1 MRSKIASLYPL
12 TGLYLVLLHISF
24 VKADGGDEFSNNFAT
39 DLAPLL
45 ALFGEN
51 VAKQFMA
58 DSMGWTDNIVFAM
71 APLGIITAIVGAIR
85 VSGRP
90 KWLKSVIGRAR
101 EGRGN
106 VEIELMSSTSVDVCE
121 MWDGQSI
128 VRVLGSS
135 SVIEL
140 ILGRADSYLDSFE
153 EYFGIFSFAE
163 AIQTGTI
170 RRLDNSTSLDANIIE
185 ANTFEK
191 FPPNISLN
199 IFSKRGSRREL
210 RAVAVFGT
218 GVQLAVIA
226 LAGLETYINPWNLIF
241 KKNGHPVDSYAFPLM
256 VIGTSLLVLGMIM
269 CSHIIE
275 ASSTEVEWMPSGGH
289 LVWMQKGETINDQKF
304 KSFAFFGQTGHPLR
318 KSIRDTKNDRESQ
331 VLIAT
336 VISVVGFVVQFS
348 ALRFLHWSITVCQL
362 TAIAIMTG
370 LRAVVRR
377 NLADEPMAEPMPDG
391 LELDWMSKRL
401 NACKSWKLIP
411 LKEAAPVFESTESG
425 LATAV
430 VNSRNRL
437 RTISN
442 WAGRH
447 QKTAESLTAAIE
459 ALMNFA
465 FTDKA
470 LLREPATWSI
480 KDTFEWAITAEVM
493 PVKPESGSREVTTEN
508 ILFKLERRR
517 LDGSRW
523 SLWQA
528 ESNDIEAV
536 IGLWMLHIDEILEKK
551 PAIAEERKFRT
562 LIHMSNANDEF
573 GLWILPGLKDYFACP
588 TENRLERKERKQY
601 ELVFDAVVEPKYQ
614 SEEFRFIYD
623 STAAHN
629 ICAQIIFS
637 TLLSQIAPHW
647 RPMKDTSIHYGTKRK
662 LDSFRLMSQTVMTIA
677 EILERFGLAT
687 IDNAYVSIVSAL
699 QICQALP
706 KCTDPA
712 TLLALLR
719 GIKQQEDDGERDE
732 ADDAA
737 LWLSQQVEMASRSY
751 RTNGAWKAAGSVY
764 WDYYAAC
771 REVCPNSPR
780 TEDAARRMGRFEA
793 IACSSEETSGLL
805 KSEQWTKV
813 KLTSIAY
820 DKPLQRQ
827 RRPISPSMSDN
838 WSPLWKAVV
847 EGDVLSLA
855 GLLEGDNTGI
865 DARGRDGRT
874 PLIHASYEGFD
885 AAVELLI
892 SRKAALNAKDDKG
905 RTSLHHAIQN
915 KHSGVVELLLLCN
928 TDTLFEVDRT
938 GRTPL
943 SIAMINENAQM
954 VKMLNFYDVGD
965 IGRRQAWRGAIE
977 KGNHALVRQL
987 LHTGIKPDSRDE
999 SGRTPLSWA
1008 AAEGHAI
1015 IAGHLLTEGA
1025 DMEAKDRLN
1034 KTALIWAAE
1043 KGHTNV
1049 VELLLSKGADIEA
1062 KDRSIKTALIW
1073 AAEKGHANVA
1083 ELLLSQGADIE
1094 AKDEWKQT
1102 ALIRATL
1109 NKHSSVV
1116 ELLLAENPSVEAKD
1130 IRGRTSLIWATIL
1143 EDASI
1148 VELLLDNGA
1157 NVNTKDDS
1165 HRTALSYA
1173 LESHHTAI
1181 IELLEG
1187 VS

>member
-1 MRSKIASLYPL
+1 MRSKITSLHPL

-24 VKADGGDEFSNNFAT
+24 IKADGGDEFSNNFAT

-58 DSMGWTDNIVFAM
+58 GSMGWTDNIIFAM

-121 MWDGQSI
+121 MWDGQSV

-140 ILGRADSYLDSFE
+140 ILGRADLYIDSIE

-163 AIQTGTI
+163 AIRTGTI
-170 RRLDNSTSLDANIIE
+170 RRLDDLTKLDANFIE
-185 ANTFEK
+185 VNTFEK
-191 FPPNISLN
+191 SPPNISLN

-210 RAVAVFGT
+210 HAVAVFGT
-218 GVQLAVIA
+218 GVQIAVIA
-226 LAGLETYINPWNLIF
+226 LAGLETYIDPWNLSF

-256 VIGTSLLVLGMIM
+256 VIGTSLLVLGMVM

-275 ASSTEVEWMPSGGH
+275 ASSIEVEWMPSDGQ

-304 KSFAFFGQTGHPLR
+304 KSFAFFGQKGRPLQ

-336 VISVVGFVVQFS
+336 VVSIVGFVVQFS

-377 NLADEPMAEPMPDG
+377 NLADEPIAEPMPDG
-391 LELDWMSKRL
+391 FELDWMSKRL
-401 NACKSWKLIP
+401 NACKLWKPIP
-411 LKEAAPVFESTESG
+411 LKEVPPVFESPNSG

-470 LLREPATWSI
+470 LLREPATWSS
-480 KDTFEWAITAEVM
+480 KDTFEWAITVEVM
-493 PVKPESGSREVTTEN
+493 PTKSDSGSTESTTEN
-508 ILFKLERRR
+508 VLFKLERRR

-536 IGLWMLHIDEILEKK
+536 LGLWMLHIDEVLEKK
-551 PAIAEERKFRT
+551 PAIVEERKFRT

-588 TENRLERKERKQY
+588 TENRSERKERKKR

-637 TLLSQIAPHW
+637 TFLSQIAPHW
-647 RPMKDTSIHYGTKRK
+647 SPMKNTSIHYGTKRK

-699 QICQALP
+699 QTCQALP
-706 KCTDPA
+706 KSTDPA
-712 TLLALLR
+712 TLLSLLR
-719 GIKQQEDDGERDE
+719 GIKQQEDNGERDE

-737 LWLSQQVEMASRSY
+737 LWLSHQVEMASRSY
-751 RTNGAWKAAGSVY
+751 RTNGAWKDAGSVY

-771 REVCPNSPR
+771 RKVCTSSPR

-793 IACSSEETSGLL
+793 IACSSEDSGLL
-805 KSEQWTKV
+805 KSEEWTAV
-813 KLTSIAY
+813 KNTSKAY
-820 DKPLQRQ
+820 KMPFQRQ
-827 RRPISPSMSDN
+827 RRSISPSMSDI

-847 EGDVLSLA
+847 EGDVPSLA
-855 GLLEGDNTGI
+855 ALLEGNNTGI
-865 DARGRDGRT
+865 DARGRDGWT

-892 SRKAALNAKDDKG
+892 SKKAALNAKDDKD
-905 RTSLHHAIQN
+905 RTSLHHAIEN
-915 KHSGVVELLLLCN
+915 KHSGVVELLLLGN
-928 TDTLFEVDRT
+928 TETLFEVDRA

-943 SIAMINENAQM
+943 SIAMMTEDAKLI
-954 VKMLNFYDVGD
+954 KMLNFYDVND
-965 IGRRQAWRGAIE
+965 IGRSNAWRGAIE
-977 KGNHALVRQL
+977 KGNRELVQQL
-987 LHTGIKPDSRDE
+987 VKKGIEPDSRDE

-1008 AAEGHAI
+1008 TAEGHASVVEL
-1015 IAGHLLTEGA
+1015 LLTEGA
-1025 DMEAKDRLN
+1025 DIEAKDRWN
-1034 KTALIWAAE
+1034 KTALIWAAD

-1049 VELLLSKGADIEA
+1049 VELLLVKGADIEA

-1073 AAEKGHANVA
+1073 AAEKGHAHVV
-1083 ELLLSQGADIE
+1083 ELLLTKGADIE

-1109 NKHSSVV
+1109 NNHLSVV

-1130 IRGRTSLIWATIL
+1130 NQGRTTLIWATIL
-1143 EDASI
+1143 DHASI
-1148 VELLLDNGA
+1148 VELLLDKGV

-1173 LESHHTAI
+1173 LERNHTAV

-1187 VS
+1187 IS